1 MTLKL
6 VGTMHDNIN
15 DSLDRNYK
23 AERKRAHREMKHK
36 LINDRIAYLRQKY
49 TGMTAAQRASE
60 ARQYAD
66 SELSQMRKQVVI
78 LSD

>member
-1 MTLKL
+1 MTLTREQ
-6 VGTMHDNIN
+6 VN
-15 DSLDRNYK
+15 DSVDRSYK
-23 AERKRAHREMKHK
+23 AERKRAHREVKHK

-60 ARQYAD
+60 ARQHAD
-66 SELSQMRKQVVI
+66 RELSLTRKQAVI

>member
-1 MTLKL
+1 MTLKIE
-6 VGTMHDNIN
+6 GGEIHDEMFVSNAPT
-15 DSLDRNYK
+15 K
-23 AERKRAHREMKHK
+23 AERKRAHRVVKHK

-49 TGMTAAQRASE
+49 TGMTTNQRAAE

-66 SELSQMRKQVVI
+66 SELSLMRKQAVI

>member
-1 MTLKL
+1 MKPTLEQ
-6 VGTMHDNIN
+6 MN
-15 DSLDRNYK
+15 DSIDRTYK
-23 AERKRAHREMKHK
+23 ADRKRAHREVKHK

-49 TGMTAAQRASE
+49 TGMTANQRAAE

-66 SELSQMRKQVVI
+66 SELSLMRRQAVI